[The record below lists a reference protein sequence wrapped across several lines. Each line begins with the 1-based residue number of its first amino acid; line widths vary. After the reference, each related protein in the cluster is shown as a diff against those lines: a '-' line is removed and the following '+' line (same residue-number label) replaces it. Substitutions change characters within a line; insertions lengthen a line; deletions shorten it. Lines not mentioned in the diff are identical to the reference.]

1 MSKERDG
8 EKVVKRKGGT
18 GEGKDEE
25 EEEREERWKTEQVER
40 KRQREA
46 REIGRMRRKAFLW
59 PLSNQSYLEV
69 VFRRD
74 FSIRG
79 L

>member
-1 MSKERDG
+1 MA
-8 EKVVKRKGGT
+8 KRKGGI

-25 EEEREERWKTEQVER
+25 GEEREERWKTEQMER
-40 KRQREA
+40 KGQREA
-46 REIGRMRRKAFLW
+46 REMGGMRRKAFLW

-69 VFRRD
+69 VFIRD